1 MTARPLHAA
10 ANQTVEPDDVNARR
24 QRVFVMVNVNV
35 TSQNVSIVE
44 LRRLRKSLTMIM
56 QQLPLK
62 EVCNYNNN
70 IILFIL
76 R

>member
-10 ANQTVEPDDVNARR
+10 ANRTVEPDDVNARR
-24 QRVFVMVNVNV
+24 QMVFVMVNVNV

-70 IILFIL
+70 IILFI
-76 R
+76 

>member
-1 MTARPLHAA
+1 MTAHPLHAA
-10 ANQTVEPDDVNARR
+10 ANQIVQQDDVNARK
-24 QRVFVMVNVNV
+24 QMVFVMLNVNV

-44 LRRLRKSLTMIM
+44 LRRLRKSLMMTM

-62 EVCNYNNN
+62 EVCKSN
-70 IILFIL
+70 IL

>member
-10 ANQTVEPDDVNARR
+10 ANRIVQPDDVNARR
-24 QRVFVMVNVNV
+24 RMVFVMVNVNV

-44 LRRLRKSLTMIM
+44 LRRLGKSLKMIM

-62 EVCNYNNN
+62 EVCNYNNT
-70 IILFIL
+70 II
-76 R
+76 